1 MSLAFGRDTMC
12 VKYMG
17 KISTNHELKSF
28 KLKIT
33 KMVSMKGGS
42 RSFKVVEQ
50 LFSDSGKVV
59 H

>member
-42 RSFKVVEQ
+42 RSFKVVE
-50 LFSDSGKVV
+50 
-59 H
+59 